1 MSGRQGVSPEYPT
14 KSGNQMNKENLNLA
28 ESIID
33 AANVLANNEAST
45 AAIAK
50 SLDGVA
56 AALEDIAYQMSRIA
70 NMAERNENA

>member
-1 MSGRQGVSPEYPT
+1 
-14 KSGNQMNKENLNLA
+14 MNKENLNLA